1 MVKTICRLAMNKEIT
16 RRMFLQGSLSAA
28 AAFCLGC
35 EQGNSD
41 TKTATWSTEARF
53 YEKLADGSVNCQLCF
68 RECFIRKGGRGFCR
82 NRENRDG
89 TLHSVVYG
97 RPAALQLDP
106 IEKEP
111 MNHNLPGTAILCT
124 GTASC
129 NFRCKFCQNW
139 HLSQRTFEELEPY
152 SRKMSPADIVST
164 AEERKAGLSFTY
176 NEPTVFYEF
185 MYDIARLGREKG
197 LNTIFHTN
205 GGMQA
210 EPMKALLRHMKGVTV
225 DLKGFTADYY
235 KDVSFARMTPVLNTL
250 KLVKEEG
257 KWLEIVNLLVPT
269 LNDDMKTIRE
279 MCIWIRENLGTE
291 VPLHFIRFFPAYK
304 MKHLPPTP
312 VKTLEKARNIA
323 VAERMRF
330 VYIGNVPGN
339 KYNSTFCPECGKKI
353 ISRTHFH
360 VHSVELKKGRCKYCD
375 YPVPG
380 IWEL

>member
-1 MVKTICRLAMNKEIT
+1 MDKEIT
-16 RRMFLQGSLSAA
+16 RRLFLRGSLFAT

-35 EQGNSD
+35 EGRSAEA
-41 TKTATWSTEARF
+41 KTESWHREARF
-53 YEKLADGSVNCQLCF
+53 YEKRAEGRVNCRLCF
-68 RECFIRKGGRGFCR
+68 RKCVIRQGGRGFCR

-89 TLHSVVYG
+89 ILYSLVYG

-111 MNHNLPGTAILCT
+111 MFHNLPGTTILCT

-129 NFRCKFCQNW
+129 NFRCKFCHNW

-152 SRKMSPADIVST
+152 SRKMSPEDIVDRVIKR
-164 AEERKAGLSFTY
+164 EAGLSFTY
-176 NEPTVFYEF
+176 NEPTVFFEF

-210 EPMKALLRHMKGVTV
+210 EPMKALLLQMKGVTV

-235 KDVSFARMTPVLNTL
+235 KDVSFASMTPVLNTL
-250 KLVKEEG
+250 KLIKQEG

-269 LNDDMKTIRE
+269 LNDDMKLIHE
-279 MCIWIRENLGTE
+279 MCVWIRENLGPE
-291 VPLHFIRFFPAYK
+291 VPVHFSRFFPAYK

-312 VKTLEKARNIA
+312 VKTLEKARKTAIA
-323 VAERMRF
+323 EGIKF
-330 VYIGNVPGN
+330 VYIGNVPGH

-353 ISRTHFH
+353 ISRIHF
-360 VHSVELKKGRCKYCD
+360 SVRSVKLKNGRCKYCN

-380 IWEL
+380 IWDL